1 MFKIKGGVMTD
12 FKSAILPCIFG
23 AGVILGV
30 VCTIVIGLIVLFC
43 INI

>member
-1 MFKIKGGVMTD
+1 MFKMKEEVMRD

-30 VCTIVIGLIVLFC
+30 CTIVIGLIVLFC